1 MKRRRAVHGIALNLA
16 LMAGAAFYLFS
27 PTVYAYFS
35 EVSMTY
41 SRVPE
46 WFATTV
52 PATMAER
59 IFAGYNAGSPV
70 AARLRMHLPCYLADA
85 GARFNPDCSHEVGTG
100 QLVYGPANLKLT
112 RGSYVARFE
121 FSQDDLC
128 AIGQAHLEVDTV
140 RRSDS
145 GGKVTMAR
153 RGKVLAAYTGRIEPG
168 ARIELPFTLPLTDAA
183 LGAIEFTAVGLS
195 SCIVL
200 SRVELTEVPH
210 EGSPRGFLTQGSSR
224 GFSGSPRV

>member
-1 MKRRRAVHGIALNLA
+1 MKRRRAVHGVALNLA
-16 LMAGAAFYLFS
+16 LVAGAAFYLFS

-52 PATMAER
+52 PATITER
-59 IFAGYNAGSPV
+59 IFARYNAGSPV
-70 AARLRMHLPCYLADA
+70 AARLRMRLPCYLADA

-100 QLVYGPANLKLT
+100 QLVYGPANLKLA

-121 FSQDDLC
+121 FSRDDVC
-128 AIGQAHLEVDTV
+128 AIGEAYIKVDTV

-145 GGKVTMAR
+145 GGQLTMAR
-153 RGKVLAAYTGRIEPG
+153 LGKALATYTGRIEPG
-168 ARIELPFTLPLTDAA
+168 DRIELPFTLPLTDAA
-183 LGAIEFTAVGLS
+183 LGAIEFTMVGLS

-200 SRVELTEVPH
+200 SRIELTEVPYA
-210 EGSPRGFLTQGSSR
+210 GSSSGFLTRVLHGGS
-224 GFSGSPRV
+224 